1 MALSL
6 ETTIRRGHQEIV
18 GQVEAD
24 RNRLTVREM
33 NFARLIAEEN
43 YTQSEAY
50 KEAFQPSEDAKPESI
65 QQLGCR
71 YANKPRVAAEIERIR
86 IQLQDTERSKDER
99 LGAALDG
106 AASRQLIAL
115 ELFAFVMSP
124 STPKNAVWLKA
135 LELLGK
141 QKQKRLRGRD
151 HEGTCLCVSNDLSH
165 FSHRYAT
172 IAVSAENQPER
183 RLATW

>member
-141 QKQKRLRGRD
+141 QKHVD
-151 HEGTCLCVSNDLSH
+151 SWVTTSTAIDE
-165 FSHRYAT
+165 AT
-172 IAVSAENQPER
+172 R
-183 RLATW
+183 